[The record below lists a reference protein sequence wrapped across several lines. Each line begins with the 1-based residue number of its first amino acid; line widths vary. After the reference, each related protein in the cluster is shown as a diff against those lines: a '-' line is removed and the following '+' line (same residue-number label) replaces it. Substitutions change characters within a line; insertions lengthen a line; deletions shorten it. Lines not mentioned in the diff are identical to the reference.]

1 MRSALGR
8 KITSAA
14 RKTFNSASSRE
25 IIFGYKAVF
34 VAAKTRE
41 NTTRLTRCSGW
52 IVCFAVD
59 RPGGSFSK
67 FSHMKKL

>member
-8 KITSAA
+8 KIIGAA
-14 RKTFNSASSRE
+14 QKTFNSASSRE
-25 IIFGYKAVF
+25 IIFGRRAVF

-52 IVCFAVD
+52 IVRFAVG
-59 RPGGSFSK
+59 RLGGSFPKS
-67 FSHMKKL
+67 SHISTL

>member
-1 MRSALGR
+1 MRSALRR
-8 KITSAA
+8 KIIGAA
-14 RKTFNSASSRE
+14 RKTFNSASSR
-25 IIFGYKAVF
+25 IFGHKAVF